1 VPAPK
6 GEVST
11 LSQTERQEER
21 KAMIEDKA
29 TEKLKKRAQDLGLIV
44 NAGADEK
51 QGTIESQTAITQK
64 LDSSVKWTA
73 DGEMA
78 GKKRGGK
85 Q

>member
-1 VPAPK
+1 
-6 GEVST
+6 
-11 LSQTERQEER
+11 
-21 KAMIEDKA
+21 MIEDKA

-44 NAGADEK
+44 NADAGEK

-78 GKKRGGK
+78 GKKRGGRK
-85 Q
+85 